1 MNKET
6 ERIKIGIP
14 GFDELVDKG
23 LPKGFSILLS
33 GGCGTGKT
41 TFAMQSLYK
50 AALAGEKCMYITL
63 EETEESIRENCTAF
77 GWDVEKMEKEKK
89 LLIKFVDPIEVSRE
103 VEAAMMKKK
112 GELLI
117 ETKGIMNMVP
127 KGFKPDRI
135 CIDSIS
141 TLYSAFFGQE
151 ENYRFYFI
159 KLIGDLRDSGAL
171 VMLISEMEQELEKF
185 SRSGLEEFVADGV
198 FVFYNVRKGSSRQ
211 RALEVL
217 KLRGT
222 PHLNRI
228 VPFDIMNKGIS
239 IKSEERIFE

>member
-23 LPKGFSILLS
+23 VPKGFSILFS

-41 TFAMQSLYK
+41 IFCLHSMKYACSK
-50 AALAGEKCMYITL
+50 GEKCLYISF
-63 EETEESIRENCTAF
+63 EESPERLKQHMRNF
-77 GWDVEKMEKEKK
+77 GWKPDEYEEKGLMKIKRLDSFSVSRDVEALFHK
-89 LLIKFVDPIEVSRE
+89 
-103 VEAAMMKKK
+103 AK

-117 ETKGIMNMVP
+117 EKEMLDLIP
-127 KGFKPDRI
+127 SGFKPDRI
-135 CIDSIS
+135 FIDSI
-141 TLYSAFFGQE
+141 TALAVAFAQRE
-151 ENYRFYFI
+151 EAYRFYMEQLFRYLE
-159 KLIGDLRDSGAL
+159 KLETSCF
-171 VMLISEMEQELEKF
+171 LISETEEAPDKL
-185 SRSGLEEFVADGV
+185 SISGVEEFLADGV